1 MKDGGRQGIDTG
13 GGRNVMN
20 DPEKGRRNCGA
31 EGIYK
36 SVIVEKAAESRD

>member
-1 MKDGGRQGIDTG
+1 MG
-13 GGRNVMN
+13 GGRNGMN
-20 DPEKGRRNCGA
+20 YPQIGRRNFGA